1 MRVMAD
7 GNGLVSH
14 AGTRLLAEM
23 AGRSGLERELAWALL
38 PLVRRSRQHDPG
50 CVLVDLAVTAADG
63 GVCVSDLAPMRA
75 QPNLFGQ
82 VASQP
87 TAWRLLDSIDE
98 PVLARIQAARA
109 RARARVW
116 AAGLAPE
123 RVTLDFDASL
133 INVHSEKDGATPTYK
148 KGFGFHPLFVFCDQ
162 TNEALAGTLREGRA
176 GANDSADHV
185 RLLNQAMDQLP
196 VKPKAED
203 PQGGVDFLVRA
214 DSAGATHAF
223 IDAIVARG
231 MEFSIGFDITKAV
244 RLAILEV
251 PKRAWTD
258 AMRQDLEP
266 LERAGVAEITPWLDL
281 STWPEGTRAIVRREE
296 PHPGAQFTIF
306 EPDGWRHQVFITND
320 DDPDIVYL
328 EARHR
333 GHARVEDR
341 IRCAKATG
349 LNRFPSHDFTSN
361 AGWLAVVLIAIDL
374 TAWTQGLCL
383 EGEMAEA
390 EPKRLRWAL
399 WHTAGKV
406 NTTGMRR
413 TLHLDRTWPWA
424 EDLAGGRHQAA
435 IETLGHRM
443 RQFTHFYPRQ

>member
-1 MRVMAD
+1 V
-7 GNGLVSH
+7 GG
-14 AGTRLLAEM
+14 RL
-23 AGRSGLERELAWALL
+23 G
-38 PLVRRSRQHDPG
+38 
-50 CVLVDLAVTAADG
+50 
-63 GVCVSDLAPMRA
+63 
-75 QPNLFGQ
+75 
-82 VASQP
+82 
-87 TAWRLLDSIDE
+87 
-98 PVLARIQAARA
+98 ARA
-109 RARARVW
+109 GDVGLRRFVDQRALREGR
-116 AAGLAPE
+116 GY
-123 RVTLDFDASL
+123 
-133 INVHSEKDGATPTYK
+133 PTYK
-148 KGFGFHPLFVFCDQ
+148 KGFGFHPLFVFRDQ

-176 GANDSADHV
+176 GANDSTDHV

-203 PQGGVDFLVRA
+203 PQSGVDFLVRA

-223 IDAIVARG
+223 IDAIVARR
-231 MEFSIGFDITKAV
+231 MEFSVGFDITEAV

-251 PKRAWTD
+251 PTRAWTD

-266 LERAGVAEITPWLDL
+266 REGAEVAEITPWLDL
-281 STWPEGTRAIVRREE
+281 STWPEGTRAILRREE

-306 EPDGWRHQVFITND
+306 EPHGWRHQVFITND

-341 IRCAKATG
+341 LRCAKATG
-349 LNRFPSHDFTSN
+349 LNRFPSHDFTAN

-383 EGEMAEA
+383 EGEMSQA

-406 NTTGMRR
+406 TTTGRRR

-424 EDLAGGRHQAA
+424 EDLANAFDPLHQLDFPPH
-435 IETLGHRM
+435 T
-443 RQFTHFYPRQ
+443 